1 MKGIVLNMNNE
12 RFGAV
17 TIQGK
22 PQTLLGPQLAVGDKA
37 PDFNVVNVA
46 FKPVTLKDVKGRIRI
61 FSVIP
66 SLDTPICSTQARRFS
81 EESAKIE
88 GVRCYTVSL
97 DLPFAQDRWCTLSK
111 VDSFYMLSDH
121 RDASFGKAYGV
132 LIKEMRL
139 LSRAVF
145 IVDEKNILKYVEYC
159 GEIYSH
165 VDYQSSIEAASR
177 LAGLAP

>member
-1 MKGIVLNMNNE
+1 MDNE

-22 PQTLLGPQLAVGDKA
+22 PQTLVGPQLEVGNKA
-37 PDFNVVNVA
+37 PDFNVVNVSLR
-46 FKPVTLKDVKGRIRI
+46 PVTLEDVKGRIKI

-81 EESAKIE
+81 EESARIE

-145 IVDEKNILKYVEYC
+145 IVDEKNILRYAEYC
-159 GEIYSH
+159 DEIYSH
-165 VDYQSSIEAASR
+165 VDYESSIVAASR
-177 LAGLAP
+177 LADLAP